1 MKGLARELLHAW
13 AFLIVLFL
21 VLVHFTGF
29 ERDIRAIGRGAIGF
43 TEALQGR
50 STPRGL

>member
-1 MKGLARELLHAW
+1 MRGLAKQLLSAW
-13 AFLIVLFL
+13 AFLILLFL

-29 ERDIRAIGRGAIGF
+29 ERDIRAISRGAIGF

-50 STPRGL
+50 SKPS

>member
-29 ERDIRAIGRGAIGF
+29 ERNVRALTSGGVRF

-50 STPRGL
+50 SKPS